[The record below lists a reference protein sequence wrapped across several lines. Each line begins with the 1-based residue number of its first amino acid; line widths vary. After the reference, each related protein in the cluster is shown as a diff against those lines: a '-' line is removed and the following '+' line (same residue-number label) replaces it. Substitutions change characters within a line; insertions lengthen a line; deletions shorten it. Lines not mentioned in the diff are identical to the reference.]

1 MSESHA
7 STAPE
12 MNEHAESHV
21 VPVRNYIF
29 VFVTLLI
36 LTATTTAVAFVD
48 LGPGNTIVALAIAF
62 VKATLVAL
70 IFMHLK
76 WSPRLTRLAVVGG
89 LFWLA
94 ILLAL
99 TFSDFLTRGWL
110 PVYRYVP

>member
-1 MSESHA
+1 MNESHA
-7 STAPE
+7 LSA
-12 MNEHAESHV
+12 NHAEGHI

-29 VFVTLLI
+29 VFVALLV

-48 LGPGNTIVALAIAF
+48 LGPGNTIVALVIAF

-99 TFSDFLTRGWL
+99 TFSDFATRGWL

>member
-1 MSESHA
+1 MSAEPHGGG
-7 STAPE
+7 
-12 MNEHAESHV
+12 EHI
-21 VPVRNYIF
+21 VPVRYYVF
-29 VFVTLLI
+29 VFVALLI

-48 LGPGNTIVALAIAF
+48 LGPGNTIVALVIAF

-99 TFSDFLTRGWL
+99 TFSDFATRGWL

>member
-7 STAPE
+7 LSAQE
-12 MNEHAESHV
+12 MNEHAESHI

-99 TFSDFLTRGWL
+99 TFSDFATRGWL

>member
-1 MSESHA
+1 MSEHGGG
-7 STAPE
+7 TG
-12 MNEHAESHV
+12 HI
-21 VPVRNYIF
+21 VPVRNYIA
-29 VFVTLLI
+29 VFAALLV
-36 LTATTTAVAFVD
+36 LTATTTAVAFID

-62 VKATLVAL
+62 IKATLVAL

-99 TFSDFLTRGWL
+99 TFSDFATRGWL